1 NLYRWYECDA
11 QGYSDMIKITD
22 FQKFALTKNID
33 ILYEEDAVIMGR
45 SLNRAV
51 YDENGSLRAI
61 LAGNLMVVR
70 RNGKNYESICDDKCK
85 CAKQTYIVENVDM
98 CYHVRKQ

>member
-1 NLYRWYECDA
+1 MA
-11 QGYSDMIKITD
+11 K
-22 FQKFALTKNID
+22 
-33 ILYEEDAVIMGR
+33 DAVIMGR

-70 RNGKNYESICDDKCK
+70 RNGKTTRVYVMINASVQNRHILLKMLICV
-85 CAKQTYIVENVDM
+85 IM
-98 CYHVRKQ
+98 CVSSEPCDEK

>member
-1 NLYRWYECDA
+1 MA
-11 QGYSDMIKITD
+11 T
-22 FQKFALTKNID
+22 
-33 ILYEEDAVIMGR
+33 DAVIMGR

>member
-1 NLYRWYECDA
+1 MA
-11 QGYSDMIKITD
+11 K
-22 FQKFALTKNID
+22 
-33 ILYEEDAVIMGR
+33 DAVIMGR

-70 RNGKNYESICDDKCK
+70 RNGKNYESICDDNASVRNRHILLKMLICV
-85 CAKQTYIVENVDM
+85 IM
-98 CYHVRKQ
+98 CVSSEPCDEK

>member
-1 NLYRWYECDA
+1 MA
-11 QGYSDMIKITD
+11 K
-22 FQKFALTKNID
+22 
-33 ILYEEDAVIMGR
+33 DAVIMGR

-61 LAGNLMVVR
+61 LA
-70 RNGKNYESICDDKCK
+70 GKNYESICDDKCK